1 MDHLIHFHNRFHAAG
16 HGTFFSGQIK
26 VGRQDT
32 FSWVYDCGSRRP
44 SHLNGLI
51 DGLCEEISPRSQIDL
66 ACISHFD
73 EDHVCGMEL
82 LLKKVRVGMLVLPYM
97 PLAIRLRVSCQV
109 RGGVLAHQVAALAL
123 DPGRLL
129 SELGLGGR
137 VDRIVLVDG
146 GDSDGQEPLPLF
158 LGEGA
163 GLEESGP
170 WEDSSEFHPRAVSV
184 VKMSHHQPVVISGLY
199 ELSFYN
205 TELLA
210 RTVPTSGASVDQ
222 VASEVE
228 DVFDRYRL
236 CARDIPKDGWVGE
249 LRQIYKR
256 HFGSSAKQKNDISLC
271 ALGRPTGVGGYGTCS
286 AFGTLQN
293 TAGVRLPV
301 NGRDDVGVLMT
312 GDIRLDRREIRLM
325 KRHFGDERWNSLRVM
340 QIPHHGSKKN
350 WEAGLFGECSH
361 QYSVICAPGSSA
373 HHPHSD
379 VLRDL
384 PAGDTHLA
392 SYGQSVCFDFH
403 RPK

>member
-1 MDHLIHFHNRFHAAG
+1 MDHLIHFQNRFHAAG
-16 HGTFFSGQIK
+16 HGTFFSAQIK

-32 FSWVYDCGSRRP
+32 FTWVYDCGSRRP

-51 DGLCEEISPRSQIDL
+51 DDLCEEISPRSRIDL

-73 EDHVCGMEL
+73 EDHVCGIEL

-97 PLAIRLRVSCQV
+97 PLATRLRVSCQF

-129 SELGLGGR
+129 GELGLGER
-137 VDRIVLVDG
+137 VDRIVLVG
-146 GDSDGQEPLPLF
+146 GGESEGQEPLPLL

-163 GLEESGP
+163 GLEGSSP
-170 WEDSSEFHPRAVSV
+170 WEDSSEFQRRAVSV
-184 VKMSHHQPVVISGLY
+184 VKMSHHQSALIPGLY

-205 TELLA
+205 TELPA
-210 RTVPTSGASVDQ
+210 RTVPMSGVTVDE

-236 CARDIPKDGWVGE
+236 CARDIPKYGWVEE
-249 LRQIYKR
+249 LRKIYKR

-271 ALGRPTGVGGYGTCS
+271 ALGRPIGARMHDACS
-286 AFGTLQN
+286 AFGTLKKR
-293 TAGVRLPV
+293 AGVWLPV

-312 GDIRLDRREIRLM
+312 GDIRLNRREIRSM
-325 KRHFGDERWNSLRVM
+325 KSHFGHERWDSLRVM

-350 WEAGLFGECSH
+350 WESGLFGECSH
-361 QYSVICAPGSSA
+361 QYSVICAPGTSA
-373 HHPHSD
+373 HHPHPD
-379 VLRDL
+379 VVRDL
-384 PAGDTHLA
+384 PAVDTHLA